1 MGNVGALEHHGFRSK
16 LVQIR
21 RVNLPASIASDRVRS
36 LLIRQKEDQVRFSLR
51 GHGLSGPAVN
61 QPWRSA
67 AMVEPGEADSFPFE
81 QSPHRKLLASQP
93 LQFQCLMVR
102 MKRFLILSVFS

>member
-51 GHGLSGPAVN
+51 GHGLSGPALN
-61 QPWRSA
+61 QSWRPAATVELGSA
-67 AMVEPGEADSFPFE
+67 GAARGLPSEIFGVATFAIPVSHGPDETLFD
-81 QSPHRKLLASQP
+81 
-93 LQFQCLMVR
+93 
-102 MKRFLILSVFS
+102 